1 MLTGRQMPGRPVE
14 EIRARLYEIARDAE
28 GDLAEGALLIAAE
41 EYPDLD
47 LGTYLG
53 FIDDAADAVV
63 ARLGREASPEAARE
77 ALVAELFETRRFA
90 GDASDY
96 YDPRNSYLNDVID
109 RRRGIPITLAI
120 VYLAAGQRLDQPVA
134 GVNAPGHFLVR
145 HGETIVDAFR
155 GGRVVSRADLVK
167 QLAEMKAAKPEAA
180 AEQLLA
186 QPPTTRAILTRVL
199 GNLKANYLRRRDM
212 PRALRVVDRLV
223 QMNPDQPQW
232 LRDRGALYQHLD
244 CTHAA
249 IADLERYCELAPDDP
264 EADVVRNTLVQLMR
278 SAPPLQ

>member
-1 MLTGRQMPGRPVE
+1 MPGRPIE
-14 EIRARLYEIARDAE
+14 EIRARLYEIAREPD
-28 GDLAEGALLIAAE
+28 GDVAEGALLIAAE

-47 LGTYLG
+47 LGAYLG
-53 FIDDAADAVV
+53 FIDEVGEAAL
-63 ARLGREASPEAARE
+63 ARLGRDAGADEARR
-77 ALVAELFETRRFA
+77 ALTEELFERRRFA
-90 GDASDY
+90 GDATDY

-145 HGETIVDAFR
+145 HGDTIVDAFH
-155 GGRVVSRADLVK
+155 GGRVVSRETLVK
-167 QLAEMKAAKPEAA
+167 QLAEMKAPQPEAA

-186 QPPTTRAILTRVL
+186 SPPTTRAILTRVL

-212 PRALRVVDRLV
+212 TRALGVVDRLV

-249 IADLERYCELAPDDP
+249 IADLERYCELVPDDP
-264 EADVVRNTLVQLMR
+264 EGDVVRSALVRLMR
-278 SAPPLQ
+278 NAPPLQ